1 MSGKHRKGLEYK
13 AQGVDIDII
22 DADTF
27 SRCSVINASRAL
39 TERTVVFATQ

>member
-22 DADTF
+22 DADAF
-27 SRCSVINASRAL
+27 FEML
-39 TERTVVFATQ
+39 GD

>member
-27 SRCSVINASRAL
+27 FRDAR
-39 TERTVVFATQ
+39 